1 MGLKTPGL
9 DDFCTPLQQ
18 VEKKK
23 NSLVLVLVFL
33 LGAGRGLGNCKSRS
47 VEEKSSLTFGNTE

>member
-1 MGLKTPGL
+1 MISAPLCNKLK
-9 DDFCTPLQQ
+9 
-18 VEKKK
+18 KKK